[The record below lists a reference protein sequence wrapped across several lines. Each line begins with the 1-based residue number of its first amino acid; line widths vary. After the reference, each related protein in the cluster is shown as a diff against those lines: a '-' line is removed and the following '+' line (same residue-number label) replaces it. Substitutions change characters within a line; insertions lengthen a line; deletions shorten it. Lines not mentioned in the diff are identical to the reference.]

1 MLDLTNLKANSEGE
15 LIGWLKRQDDL
26 YENEGDS
33 EVGDAIYDQVR
44 RYTQAAHPSNVY
56 FTGVGADVRGG
67 KVRLPHTMTGLVQ
80 VYEGEAILWVR
91 SHKAEKTTG
100 IASNKYDGTSA
111 QITYDPK
118 GMLQIGFS
126 RGNGFEGADITRHL
140 RNIANLPKQI
150 PATGNTVT
158 VRAEIIMKKAD
169 WPAFKKAV
177 KKSDGSEYK
186 NARNAV
192 AGVMNSETAKEGAY
206 PYLQCVAYT
215 IMDTKATKLEQLQT
229 LRQMGFEVATYE
241 EMLGMNMTDA
251 NLTARLAAVKAACP
265 YELDGLV
272 LSIGAD
278 SVKYKVADA
287 SNLKVTTVKDVIY
300 RASKDGYLKPR
311 VQFDAVDLVGVTVTF
326 ATAFNAKFIQDN
338 KIGPGA
344 QIRITRSG
352 DVIPFIVGVVKPAKE
367 AALPDVEEWDE
378 WEWSANGVDAVLVD
392 STGRKDVRVRKL
404 VDTFTKLRID
414 MLKAGN
420 IERLYDAGFISA
432 DQIINMNVRQLI
444 EVLGENGQKVAAS
457 LSERLQNAYWP
468 EFVGSLNLMGRG
480 VGRKK
485 LTALYQALKGRTEL
499 MRDAAQIV
507 QVEGFEAKTAMKI
520 ADSYDAVMEFIA
532 AVKGHVKFQPY
543 AEAAA
548 PTGNKMKGQA
558 VVFTG
563 VRSEDLEK
571 KIVEQGGEI
580 KSGISSAVTILV
592 CKDPNSGSGKAEKAR
607 KLGIKIVD
615 IREMEKMLFA

>member
-1 MLDLTNLKANSEGE
+1 MLDLTNLAANTEAK
-15 LIGWLKRQDDL
+15 LITWLKRQDDL

-251 NLTARLAAVKAACP
+251 NLTARLAAVKAASP

-311 VQFDAVDLVGVTVTF
+311 VQFEPVELVGVTVNF

-367 AALPDVEEWDE
+367 AALPDIEEWDE
-378 WEWSANGVDAVLVD
+378 WEWSANGVDAVLID
-392 STGRKDVRVRKL
+392 STGRRDVQTKKL

-420 IERLYDAGFISA
+420 IEKLFDAGFITVE
-432 DQIINMNVRQLI
+432 QIIKMTPRQLTQ
-444 EVLGENGQKVAAS
+444 VLGENGSKVAES
-457 LSERLQNAYWP
+457 FKERLENAYWP

-480 VGRKK
+480 IGRKK
-485 LTALYQALKGRTEL
+485 LTSLYQAFQGKIERMKSVE
-499 MRDAAQIV
+499 AICAI
-507 QVEGFEAKTAMKI
+507 EGFEEKTAIKI
-520 ADSYDAVMEFIA
+520 ADSMDAVEEFLT
-532 AVKGHVKFQPY
+532 AVQGHVSFATFAKPTT
-543 AEAAA
+543 A
-548 PTGNKMKGQA
+548 TGNKMKGQA

-563 VRSEDLEK
+563 VRSEELEK

-580 KSGISSAVTILV
+580 KSGISSSVTILV
-592 CKDPNSGSGKAEKAR
+592 CKDPNSGSSKAKKAR
-607 KLGIKIVD
+607 DLGIKIVD

>member
-1 MLDLTNLKANSEGE
+1 MIDLTNLKASSENE
-15 LIGWLKRQDDL
+15 LITWLKRQDDL

-33 EVGDAIYDQVR
+33 EVGDDVYDQVR

-56 FTGVGADVRGG
+56 FTGVGAAVRGG

-80 VYEGEAILWVR
+80 VYEGETPLWVR
-91 SHKAEKTTG
+91 SHKAEKVNG

-158 VRAEIIMKKAD
+158 VRAEIIMRKAD

-241 EMLGMNMTDA
+241 EMLGANMTDV
-251 NLTARLAAVKAACP
+251 NLTARLTAVKAACP

-278 SVKYKVADA
+278 SVKFKVPDEDNIAETEVVA
-287 SNLKVTTVKDVIY
+287 IEWNP
-300 RASKDGYLKPR
+300 SKDGYLKPKIQ
-311 VQFDAVDLVGVTVTF
+311 VKPVVLCGVTVQY
-326 ATAFNAKFIQDN
+326 ATAFNAKFILDN

-344 QIRITRSG
+344 RVRITRSG
-352 DVIPFIVGVVKPAKE
+352 DVIP
-367 AALPDVEEWDE
+367 
-378 WEWSANGVDAVLVD
+378 
-392 STGRKDVRVRKL
+392 
-404 VDTFTKLRID
+404 
-414 MLKAGN
+414 
-420 IERLYDAGFISA
+420 
-432 DQIINMNVRQLI
+432 LI
-444 EVLGENGQKVAAS
+444 L
-457 LSERLQNAYWP
+457 
-468 EFVGSLNLMGRG
+468 
-480 VGRKK
+480 
-485 LTALYQALKGRTEL
+485 
-499 MRDAAQIV
+499 
-507 QVEGFEAKTAMKI
+507 
-520 ADSYDAVMEFIA
+520 
-532 AVKGHVKFQPY
+532 
-543 AEAAA
+543 
-548 PTGNKMKGQA
+548 
-558 VVFTG
+558 
-563 VRSEDLEK
+563 
-571 KIVEQGGEI
+571 
-580 KSGISSAVTILV
+580 AVTL
-592 CKDPNSGSGKAEKAR
+592 PMPLENMA
-607 KLGIKIVD
+607 
-615 IREMEKMLFA
+615 

>member
-1 MLDLTNLKANSEGE
+1 MIDLTNLKANSEGE
-15 LIGWLKRQDDL
+15 LIAWLKRQDDL

-44 RYTQAAHPSNVY
+44 RYTQAAYPSNVY

-67 KVRLPHTMTGLVQ
+67 KVRLPHTMSGLVQ
-80 VYEGEAILWVR
+80 VYEGETQPWVHA
-91 SHKAEKTTG
+91 HKAEKVLG

-111 QITYDPK
+111 QITYDAK

-169 WPAFKKAV
+169 WPAFKKTV
-177 KKSDGSEYK
+177 KKSDGTDYK

-215 IMDTKATKLEQLQT
+215 IMDTKAKKLEQLQT
-229 LRQMGFEVATYE
+229 LRKMGFEVAVYE

-251 NLTARLAAVKAACP
+251 NLTAHLTAVKAACE

-278 SVKYKVADA
+278 SVKFKVADE
-287 SNLKVTTVKDVIY
+287 SNLKITTVKDVIY

-311 VQFDAVDLVGVTVTF
+311 VQFDPVELVGVTVNY

-338 KIGPGA
+338 LIGPGA

-352 DVIPFIVGVVKPAKE
+352 DVIPFIIGIVKPAQE
-367 AALPDVEEWDE
+367 AALPDPEEWDE
-378 WEWSANGVDAVLVD
+378 WEWSENGVDAILVD
-392 STGRKDVRVRKL
+392 STGRKDVQVRKL
-404 VDTFTKLRID
+404 VDTFSKLKID

-420 IERLYDAGFISA
+420 IEKLYDAGYLTA
-432 DQIINMNVRQLI
+432 EQIIKMTPHQLVQ
-444 EVLGENGQKVAAS
+444 VLGENGQKVAAS

-499 MRDAAQIV
+499 MCDAAQII
-507 QVEGFEAKTAMKI
+507 QVEGFKPKTAMKI
-520 ADSYDAVMEFIA
+520 ADSYDTVMEFIA
-532 AVKGHVKFQPY
+532 AVKGHVSFQPY
-543 AEAAA
+543 VEAAA
-548 PTGNKMKGQA
+548 PTGNKMAGQA

-563 VRSEDLEK
+563 VRSEELEK
-571 KIVEQGGEI
+571 KIIEQGGEI

-592 CKDPNSGSGKAEKAR
+592 CKDPNSGSGKAKKAR
-607 KLGIKIVD
+607 EMGIKIVD
-615 IREMEKMLFA
+615 IREMEKILFS